1 MTSPYEYTVIRSK
14 RKTLALE
21 ITPELQ
27 ILVRAPMRAPTREIT
42 KLVENNTDWIER
54 NLEKQ
59 RERAAARP
67 ALTADDIAS
76 LKNKAAEII
85 PPRVVHYAGV
95 MGLEPAGIKIT
106 SAVKRFGSCSGKNRL
121 CFSYRLMLY
130 PEAAVDYV
138 IVHELAHIRHK
149 NHGRDFYA
157 LIESVLPDYKE
168 RKKLFKV

>member
-1 MTSPYEYTVIRSK
+1 MTSPYDYTVIRSK

-21 ITPELQ
+21 ITPELK
-27 ILVRAPMRAPTREIT
+27 ILVRAPMRAPMREIT
-42 KLVENNTDWIER
+42 KLVENNADWIER

-59 RERAAARP
+59 RERAALRP
-67 ALTADDIAS
+67 TLTADDIAA
-76 LKNKAAEII
+76 LKKKAAEII
-85 PPRVVHYAGV
+85 PPRVAHYAAI
-95 MGLEPAGIKIT
+95 MGLKPAGVKIT

-157 LIESVLPDYKE
+157 LIESILPDYKE
-168 RKKLFKV
+168 RKKLFKT